1 MDRYINQLIEDFAK
15 AEANPISK
23 SDFGEFD
30 EVFENQMHKIE
41 QRQTVS
47 SVQLFNVS
55 YEELP
60 PVERLDKMQIQKL
73 LLAIFSALS
82 AKGTSVSIPGNG
94 VPVEILYEEIREKF
108 KEGFYAMPGWTI
120 DFCSGYCPDCKF
132 ADYCESCKDS
142 WTKEDLEKERKNN

>member
-15 AEANPISK
+15 AEANPISNAEFGQLDV
-23 SDFGEFD
+23 DFEKLM
-30 EVFENQMHKIE
+30 FEIE

-73 LLAIFSALS
+73 LLAIFNALS

-94 VPVEILYEEIREKF
+94 VPVEIVYKEIREMF
-108 KEGFYAMPGWTI
+108 KEGFYAMSGWTI